1 MYYIILFLFLSTV
14 KHRCDLTMHRTISVK
29 YRIVRRVDIDKAP
42 LATFDTVDLG
52 DEDVQVA
59 SGKSGSTETTV
70 AAKENQQ
77 SCQVTE
83 NTQPELFIY
92 DGTLKSETIGASSS
106 KKSLTQ
112 VGGEERE
119 ARDDRTKD
127 KVGCVVEENVQGSYL
142 GQSPVPESSTEARQ
156 ADSRHTELQNTESI
170 SSDRERSVDNDVPG
184 CTVIPPLAG
193 HGTIGRVHV
202 PIKKQDSDSSSSSP
216 SSCNEAAFTFQ
227 ASESA
232 CQFDRTAGDG
242 QVADTDAKKDSVDN
256 LVPEYLDPSQIL
268 SPSKRKA
275 YERRIERL
283 KVTTSPI
290 ARPRSTTPIN
300 VVTLDEYAAINS
312 PETTPATTFI
322 VQDKLKITLPTDEFA
337 SKPKTPKLPS
347 TKKNNVEDTC
357 FEFTEEFLFSR
368 TKAALVVADDGH
380 LPLSPRRV
388 LIPPN
393 LTPTTSPKLS
403 ASPKLTPDSFY
414 EDLTPDAPYLKEIQ
428 EIEATRKFF
437 GTTVDENEE
446 DNWADFHDISQTDED
461 NDTSTSTVCDANEEN
476 ETRGSSLL
484 ADDWATPAKAG
495 HNLFAETFPLESASQ
510 FAESVPLG
518 STSLF
523 AESIPYEAA
532 SSQLGVLEE
541 FLVYQPDD
549 DLYDGAHIA
558 SGHPD
563 DTVTF
568 ESASKFSEIFHDSIL
583 DCDTD
588 LSHSG
593 YSRSFNSTLIPAVP
607 TEVSHFAVDSDLES
621 EEIITIEINQSTG
634 GHEKLIGIEIRS
646 TGNSAN
652 VSPVCCDWSTGQRSP
667 HSDTF
672 RAISEASSGIQR
684 GPGVLS
690 PANGDSKSPVLN
702 GESYGR
708 SPSDTFA
715 WKNYLDGDK
724 SPLDTDVSFKQVHE
738 TQRCTPSPIFDPSP
752 ASYLYITP
760 SDLPNQLPH
769 HQHSLADRDHQ
780 QPPLHPQLLRDE
792 ATILPQRPPSTNP
805 FDIDYEAPG
814 SNPFDLGL
822 QQQNPCT
829 NPFLEHS
836 SSTSTDLMNFVFTSD
851 TSSA

>member
-1 MYYIILFLFLSTV
+1 
-14 KHRCDLTMHRTISVK
+14 MHRTISVK

-59 SGKSGSTETTV
+59 SGKSSTTETTV
-70 AAKENQQ
+70 AAKENEH

-92 DGTLKSETIGASSS
+92 DGILKSETIGASSS

-127 KVGCVVEENVQGSYL
+127 KVGCVVEENVQASYR
-142 GQSPVPESSTEARQ
+142 GPSPVPESLSTEARQ
-156 ADSRHTELQNTESI
+156 AEVQNTESI
-170 SSDRERSVDNDVPG
+170 FSDRERSVDNSVLG
-184 CTVIPPLAG
+184 CTVVPPLTG

-202 PIKKQDSDSSSSSP
+202 PIRKQDSDSSSSSP
-216 SSCNEAAFTFQ
+216 SSCNDAAFTFQ
-227 ASESA
+227 ASESSA

-242 QVADTDAKKDSVDN
+242 QVADIDAKKDSVDN

-337 SKPKTPKLPS
+337 SKPKTPKLPNA
-347 TKKNNVEDTC
+347 KKNNVEDTC

-476 ETRGSSLL
+476 EIRGSSLL
-484 ADDWATPAKAG
+484 DDDWTTPAKVG
-495 HNLFAETFPLESASQ
+495 HNLFAERIPLESASQFAESVSLGSASQ

-518 STSLF
+518 STNLF
-523 AESIPYEAA
+523 AESIPYQAA
-532 SSQLGVLEE
+532 SGQLDVLEE

-549 DLYDGAHIA
+549 DLYDEAQIA
-558 SGHPD
+558 SSHPD
-563 DTVTF
+563 HTVTF

-588 LSHSG
+588 LPHSG
-593 YSRSFNSTLIPAVP
+593 YSRPFNSTLIPAVAP
-607 TEVSHFAVDSDLES
+607 EVSHFAVDSDLES

-634 GHEKLIGIEIRS
+634 GREKLIGIEIRS
-646 TGNSAN
+646 TGNSAS

-672 RAISEASSGIQR
+672 RAASEASSGVQR
-684 GPGVLS
+684 GPGVFS
-690 PANGDSKSPVLN
+690 PANGDSNSPVLN
-702 GESYGR
+702 GERYR
-708 SPSDTFA
+708 CSPSDTCA

-724 SPLDTDVSFKQVHE
+724 SPLDTDVSFVQVHE
-738 TQRCTPSPIFDPSP
+738 TQRCTSSPIFDPPP
-752 ASYLYITP
+752 ASSLYTTP

-769 HQHSLADRDHQ
+769 HQHSLPDLGHQ
-780 QPPLHPQLLRDE
+780 QPPLHPPLLRDE
-792 ATILPQRPPSTNP
+792 ATSLPQRPPSTNP

-822 QQQNPCT
+822 QRQNPCT
-829 NPFLEHS
+829 NPFLENP